1 MMMMRMSGKRRD
13 GKRQRDS
20 AGKVDEGRR
29 ESTFKIML
37 RCRAG
42 GNDVHMGGLRRKWNQ
57 VRKEDEG
64 EE

>member
-1 MMMMRMSGKRRD
+1 MD
-13 GKRQRDS
+13 GDQDELEEEIWEKTGGDW

-29 ESTFKIML
+29 ESASK
-37 RCRAG
+37 
-42 GNDVHMGGLRRKWNQ
+42 NQ